1 MFAEIRRASSPRLNG
16 HPLSLLLILPIL
28 RFATDSDSDLFELAN
43 DFRSLSQP
51 IAVGHCGLAR
61 VRRERSIFLFDSVKV
76 LLIGLNGLDFTF
88 GRSGHGVQFPH
99 GTNGLE
105 AADVTHSSVKPKYHQ
120 SNQNI
125 ATTIEIRP

>member
-28 RFATDSDSDLFELAN
+28 RFATDSDLFELAN

-105 AADVTHSSVKPKYHQ
+105 AADVTHCHQ